1 MYKYGVGG
9 NEVKI
14 DANEAIAKKE
24 QAGERST
31 KKKNHLLKMFIVL

>member
-9 NEVKI
+9 NKER
-14 DANEAIAKKE
+14 KKE

-31 KKKNHLLKMFIVL
+31 KKGNHLLKMFIVL